1 MFIDIISWTAVA
13 LILATSTSIMISRD
27 WRVSFGALAAQYLAA
42 FWLVTRHL
50 PLAMGSAKLI
60 TGWMVVAAL
69 GMTRLGISTS
79 EDENKETDDEENIL
93 INQVQKNIVHKT
105 NTRHDLLTYASAKT
119 YIEQKHPRVLF
130 LGLGETFTTSHT
142 VNNAIPLKPVEI
154 IREKT
159 SFPNMASLNK

>member
-1 MFIDIISWTAVA
+1 MWLIAIKFLPNLAVRNRNEN
-13 LILATSTSIMISRD
+13 ILNFLNEQKAYNG
-27 WRVSFGALAAQYLAA
+27 RVAA
-42 FWLVTRHL
+42 FSSWNVL
-50 PLAMGSAKLI
+50 PFILDEKMN
-60 TGWMVVAAL
+60 
-69 GMTRLGISTS
+69 GMPVNSGYEYL
-79 EDENKETDDEENIL
+79 EETDDEENIL

-130 LGLGETFTTSHT
+130 LGLGETFTTNHT